1 MADMDGKLD
10 RAIATQLANIE
21 AKSGKSLRQLAAAIK
36 ASGKGKHGEIRAWL
50 IETYELGHGDAN
62 TLVHHVLK
70 SDGASAAKAAGASGD
85 DVLAEIY
92 AGKKA
97 PLRPIHDKLM
107 AAIEKMGAFETAP
120 KKGYVSL
127 RRKKQFAML
136 GPKTNDRFELGLN
149 LKDDI
154 SDTRVKIVPPGGM
167 CQYIVP
173 LSDASEVD
181 AKIVGYVK
189 RAFDAAG

>member
-1 MADMDGKLD
+1 MADTDK
-10 RAIATQLANIE
+10 AIATQIANIE
-21 AKSGKSLRQLAAAIK
+21 KKTGKTLAQLSAAIGKSGLA
-36 ASGKGKHGEIRAWL
+36 KHGEIRTWL
-50 IETYELGHGDAN
+50 METYGLGHGDAN
-62 TLVHHVLK
+62 TLTHMARK

-97 PLRPIHDKLM
+97 HLRPVHDRLM
-107 AAIEKMGAFETAP
+107 AAIVKFGEHELAP

-127 RRKKQFAML
+127 RRNKQFAML

-154 SDTRVKIVPPGGM
+154 RDTRVKPVPPGGV

-173 LSDASEVD
+173 LTSADEID
-181 AKIVGYVK
+181 DKIIGYIK
-189 RAFDAAG
+189 RAYDAAG

>member
-1 MADMDGKLD
+1 MADMDK
-10 RAIATQLANIE
+10 AAATQLANIE
-21 AKSGKSLRQLAAAIK
+21 KKTGRTLAQLTAAIK
-36 ASGKGKHGEIRAWL
+36 ASGKAKHGEIRSWL
-50 IETYELGHGDAN
+50 MQRYGIGHGDAN
-62 TLVHHVLK
+62 TLTHYALK
-70 SDGASAAKAAGASGD
+70 SDGASAAKASGASTA

-92 AGKKA
+92 SGKKA
-97 PLRPIHDKLM
+97 HLRPIHDKLM
-107 AAIEKMGAFETAP
+107 RAVAKMGECEIAP

-136 GPKTNDRFELGLN
+136 GPKTNERFELGLN

-154 SDTRVKIVPPGGM
+154 KDTRVKIVPPGGM

-173 LSDASEVD
+173 LTSADEID
-181 AKIVGYVK
+181 DKIIAYVR

>member
-1 MADMDGKLD
+1 MADIEK
-10 RAIATQLANIE
+10 AKATQLTNIE
-21 AKSGKSLRQLAAAIK
+21 KKTGKSLKQLAAAIK
-36 ASGKGKHGEIRAWL
+36 ASRISKHGEIRTWL
-50 IETYELGHGDAN
+50 VDTYGLGHGDAN
-62 TLVHHVLK
+62 TLAHHVLK
-70 SDGASAAKAAGASGD
+70 SDGASAAQAAGATAD

-97 PLRPIHDKLM
+97 PLRPIHDRLM
-107 AAIEKMGAFETAP
+107 AAIEKMGEFEAAP

-149 LKDDI
+149 LKEDI

-173 LSDASEVD
+173 LTSADEVD

>member
-1 MADMDGKLD
+1 MADIHNAK
-10 RAIATQLANIE
+10 ATQLANIE
-21 AKSGKSLRQLAAAIK
+21 KKTGTSLKQLAAAIK
-36 ASGKGKHGEIRAWL
+36 SSGRSKHGEIRTWL
-50 IETYELGHGDAN
+50 VDTYGLGHGDAN
-62 TLVHHVLK
+62 TLVHHVLN
-70 SDGASAAKAAGASGD
+70 SDGASAARAAGATAGE
-85 DVLAEIY
+85 VLAEIY

-97 PLRPIHDKLM
+97 PLRPIHERLM
-107 AAIEKMGAFETAP
+107 AAIEKMGEFEVAP
-120 KKGYVSL
+120 KKGYVAL

-149 LKDDI
+149 LKEDI

-173 LSDASEVD
+173 LTSADEVD

>member
-1 MADMDGKLD
+1 MANVEK
-10 RAIATQLANIE
+10 AVATQLANIE
-21 AKSGKSLRQLAAAIK
+21 KKTGKSLAQLSAAIEK
-36 ASGKGKHGEIRAWL
+36 SGLTKHGEIRSWL
-50 IETYELGHGDAN
+50 VETYGLGHGDAN
-62 TLVHHVLK
+62 TLTHTALK
-70 SDGASAAKAAGASGD
+70 SDGASAAKASGASAD

-92 AGKKA
+92 SGKKEH
-97 PLRPIHDKLM
+97 LRPIHEKLM
-107 AAIEKMGAFETAP
+107 KAIAKFGEHEIAP

-154 SDTRVKIVPPGGM
+154 KDTRVKPVPPGGM

-173 LSDASEVD
+173 LTSADEID
-181 AKIVGYVK
+181 DKIVGYIK
-189 RAFDAAG
+189 KAYDAAG